1 MCGCIAGDQMLA
13 TVTNPTAPELS
24 QMWETSQEQEVKKQ
38 RHFSMRSQEQEVD
51 YLEKDDHVYM

>member
-1 MCGCIAGDQMLA
+1 MLA